1 MVGSP
6 ARPDRQHLEGLYE
19 RHNHRAYV
27 GSDPIAFLYRYR
39 TVEDRETVG
48 LLAATIAYGRVAQI
62 ARSMEA
68 LLERLPE
75 PARALRAM
83 RERQIHKALEGYRHR
98 FTTGE
103 QIARLLWGVRCA
115 REEYGTLEAVL
126 TRGQRPE
133 DGTIEAG
140 LTAFVASLRRL
151 GGLEGGHILPSPA
164 DGSACKRL
172 NLFLRWMVRRDAV
185 DPGGWAGISPARL
198 VVPLDVHMHR
208 IALGL
213 GLTRRRSAD
222 WKTAL
227 EVTAGFR
234 ARAPEDPVRYDFALT
249 RLGIRAELRMEDAL
263 APMWCGA

>member
-1 MVGSP
+1 MGSS
-6 ARPDRQHLEGLYE
+6 RTDPDRQHLETLYE
-19 RHNHRAYV
+19 RYNHRSYV
-27 GSDPIAFLYRYR
+27 GSDPIGFLYGYDA
-39 TVEDRETVG
+39 VEDREIVG

-62 ARSMEA
+62 ARSMST

-75 PARALRAM
+75 PSRALREMSA
-83 RERQIHKALEGYRHR
+83 RQIARAFAGFRHR
-98 FTTGE
+98 FTSGE
-103 QIARLLWGVRCA
+103 EIARLLWGTRCL
-115 REEYGTLEAVL
+115 REECGTLEAAL

-133 DGTIEAG
+133 DGTIESG
-140 LTAFVASLRRL
+140 LTAFVESLRRL
-151 GGLEGGHILPSPA
+151 GGLAGGHVLPSPA

-185 DPGGWAGISPARL
+185 DPGGWVGISPTRL

-234 ARAPEDPVRYDFALT
+234 ARAPEDPARYDFALT
-249 RLGIRAELRMEDAL
+249 RLGIRAELRLEEAL

>member
-1 MVGSP
+1 MVGS
-6 ARPDRQHLEGLYE
+6 RMGPDRQHLEGLYE
-19 RHNHRAYV
+19 RYNRRTYV
-27 GSDPIAFLYRYR
+27 GSDPIGFLYGHR

-62 ARSMEA
+62 ARGIA
-68 LLERLPE
+68 TLLERLPE
-75 PARALRAM
+75 PARALREM
-83 RERQIHKALEGYRHR
+83 RRRQLHKAFEGFRHR

-115 REEYGTLEAVL
+115 REEYGTLEAL
-126 TRGQRPE
+126 LAHGQRPE

-140 LTAFVASLRRL
+140 LTAFVGSLRRL
-151 GGLEGGHILPSPA
+151 GGLEGGHVLPSPT

-185 DPGGWAGISPARL
+185 DPGGWTGISPARL

-208 IALGL
+208 IGLGL

-249 RLGIRAELRMEDAL
+249 RLGIRAELRLEDAL

>member
-1 MVGSP
+1 MGGS
-6 ARPDRQHLEGLYE
+6 RRGTDRQRLEELY
-19 RHNHRAYV
+19 RRYNRRSYV
-27 GSDPIAFLYRYR
+27 GSDPIGFLYPCQAI
-39 TVEDRETVG
+39 EDREIVG

-62 ARSMEA
+62 ARSMGA
-68 LLERLPE
+68 LLDRLPE
-75 PARALRAM
+75 PARALRGL
-83 RERQIHKALEGYRHR
+83 RQRQLERAFQGFRHR
-98 FTTGE
+98 FTSGE
-103 QIARLLWGVRCA
+103 DIARLLWGIRCA
-115 REEYGTLEAVL
+115 REEYGTLEATL
-126 TRGQRPE
+126 THGQCPGDE
-133 DGTIEAG
+133 TVESG
-140 LTAFVASLRRL
+140 LTAFVARLRRL
-151 GGLEGGHILPSPA
+151 GGLAGGHVLPSPA

-249 RLGIRAELRMEDAL
+249 RLGIRAELRLEEAL
-263 APMWCGA
+263 APMWCGV